1 VESTEVSSGDA
12 VRIHEETN
20 VSRSALLRISAVLSL
35 ITCVG
40 HTIGTFMPVP
50 AEQTQMH
57 ATIATMKA
65 TLVPMPVGSARSYM
79 EILDGNN
86 ICTSLLLLFCAAVL
100 FAVSR
105 AAREPVI
112 NRVVTLTALALAA
125 VSALSFR
132 YFFPVPGLFTG
143 LGALLALLALG
154 RPSSPGL
161 RT

>member
-1 VESTEVSSGDA
+1 
-12 VRIHEETN
+12 
-20 VSRSALLRISAVLSL
+20 VSRSALLRIAAVLSL

-100 FAVSR
+100 FTVSR
-105 AAREPVI
+105 AAKEQVV
-112 NRVVTLTALALAA
+112 NRVITLTGLALAG

-132 YFFPVPGLFTG
+132 YFFPVPAVFTA
-143 LGALLALLALG
+143 LAALLALVARG
-154 RPSSPGL
+154 RP
-161 RT
+161 

>member
-1 VESTEVSSGDA
+1 
-12 VRIHEETN
+12 
-20 VSRSALLRISAVLSL
+20 
-35 ITCVG
+35 
-40 HTIGTFMPVP
+40 
-50 AEQTQMH
+50 MH

-105 AAREPVI
+105 AAREQVV
-112 NRVVTLTALALAA
+112 NRVVTLTALALGG